1 MYNNFNIGVIGTGY
15 VGSAVKFYFEKHTQ
29 VETFD
34 SIKKCSTKSIEE
46 LVSKSDIIFLCL
58 PTPMNKDGSTHIDI
72 IKTVLSE
79 INSFISKNNHK
90 VFVIKSTIPVGT
102 TDYLIEKYSK
112 LELVFNP
119 EFLREVSFKEDF
131 ANQDRI
137 ILGYEKRNELVFNLY
152 KKYFPNAEI
161 IETKSSNAEMIKYIT
176 NTFLATKVSFA
187 NEMKSFCDAK
197 KINYDDV
204 IKYATKDSR
213 LGSSHWDVPGPDGK
227 NGFGGSCFPK
237 DIVSL
242 INQLSNANIESYI
255 IKAVWLRNLNLDR
268 PEKDWEKLV
277 NRAVI

>member
-1 MYNNFNIGVIGTGY
+1 
-15 VGSAVKFYFEKHTQ
+15 
-29 VETFD
+29 
-34 SIKKCSTKSIEE
+34 
-46 LVSKSDIIFLCL
+46 
-58 PTPMNKDGSTHIDI
+58 
-72 IKTVLSE
+72 
-79 INSFISKNNHK
+79 
-90 VFVIKSTIPVGT
+90 
-102 TDYLIEKYSK
+102 
-112 LELVFNP
+112 
-119 EFLREVSFKEDF
+119 
-131 ANQDRI
+131 
-137 ILGYEKRNELVFNLY
+137 
-152 KKYFPNAEI
+152 
-161 IETKSSNAEMIKYIT
+161 MIKYIT